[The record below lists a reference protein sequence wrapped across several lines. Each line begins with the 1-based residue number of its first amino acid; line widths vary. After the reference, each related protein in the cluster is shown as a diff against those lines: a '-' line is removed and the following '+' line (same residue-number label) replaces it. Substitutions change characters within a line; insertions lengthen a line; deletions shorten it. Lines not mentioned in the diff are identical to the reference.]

1 MPEGAR
7 VLDSTSAM
15 RRRVASTFARAR
27 SHSLALVL
35 LAITA
40 VWLLA
45 ASRWVI
51 TDTVVPWDAKNQF
64 YAFFR
69 FLALALNEGY
79 SPFWNP
85 FHYGGHPSVAD
96 PQSLVFA
103 PAFVLWALIDAA
115 PSIRAFDFL
124 VYAHLLVGGLSVG
137 VLGWRAGWPLS
148 ASLLAAVVFMFGGP
162 ASGRLQHTGMIL
174 SYSLFPLA
182 LLLLQVAV
190 QRRSL
195 LVAAAF
201 GVVAA
206 MLALG
211 RNHEALLLCF
221 VLMAALAA
229 EVATAGDRLRY
240 VRERA
245 AVMLTMGAVAAS
257 LLAAPLLLTLQF
269 AALSNRPEVTIES
282 SLEASLYPA
291 NLASLAV
298 ANVFGSLETT
308 QNYWGPNYE
317 TLPEAPASDR
327 SFNYLFIGAA
337 PTIVL
342 VWFGIA
348 GGLLLRRGNRL
359 MAGVLLVGALYTV
372 GRYSPL
378 YSLAFD
384 YVPGISLFRRPI
396 DGTFV
401 LVAAIALLV
410 GRLLTDYVREGI
422 PRVAVWR
429 LGAVA
434 ACAVGVV
441 AWAVAFSER
450 SHRGWASLLEVA
462 KVAPIA
468 ALVVLALAPTLDGL
482 VLGIDAALASSG
494 PQMIEWRRHLH
505 QHPELGNH
513 ETETA
518 KFVAERLRAMGL
530 EPRTGVARTGVVAV
544 IEGGKPG
551 KVVALRADMD
561 ALPVTEEVD
570 LPFASKATST
580 YEGKPVGVMHACG
593 HDSHVAMLLQA
604 AQALVAVRKDLPGTI
619 VLLFQPA
626 EEGVPIAEQPSGA
639 ELMTKEGVLDD
650 PKVDVVFGLHVFA
663 GVPSGV
669 IGYRRG
675 PLLAAADR
683 FEVIVQGRQT
693 HGSAPWKGIDPIVV
707 GSEIVTALQTIVS
720 RTQNITHEPAVV
732 TVGQFDAGVRNN
744 IIPDRARLVGTIR
757 TFDEAMRDSE
767 LAELKKDVEN
777 LGREAEDTLRD
788 AGRAANEQMDAAAN
802 GEEKKAPE
810 LVGAGPQL
818 DGDGFP
824 VDLVTPP
831 VIEPANP
838 AAAAAAAAAADAPR
852 AF

>member
-1 MPEGAR
+1 
-7 VLDSTSAM
+7 
-15 RRRVASTFARAR
+15 
-27 SHSLALVL
+27 LALVL

-45 ASRWVI
+45 ASRWIV

-103 PAFVLWALIDAA
+103 PAFVLWALIDPT

-137 VLGWRAGWPLS
+137 VLGWRAGWPLA

-174 SYSLFPLA
+174 SYGLFPLA

-240 VRERA
+240 ARERA
-245 AVMLTMGAVAAS
+245 VVMLTMGAVAAS

-269 AALSNRPEVTIES
+269 AALSNRPEVTIAS

-317 TLPEAPASDR
+317 TLPEAPASDK

-342 VWFGIA
+342 IWFGIA

-410 GRLLTDYVREGI
+410 GRLLADYVREGI
-422 PRVAVWR
+422 PRVATWK
-429 LGAVA
+429 LGIVA

-441 AWAVAFSER
+441 AWAVTFSER

-468 ALVVLALAPTLDGL
+468 ALVVLVLARAG
-482 VLGIDAALASSG
+482 
-494 PQMIEWRRHLH
+494 
-505 QHPELGNH
+505 
-513 ETETA
+513 TA
-518 KFVAERLRAMGL
+518 KARSVAA
-530 EPRTGVARTGVVAV
+530 
-544 IEGGKPG
+544 
-551 KVVALRADMD
+551 
-561 ALPVTEEVD
+561 
-570 LPFASKATST
+570 
-580 YEGKPVGVMHACG
+580 
-593 HDSHVAMLLQA
+593 
-604 AQALVAVRKDLPGTI
+604 ALVAVIATGELLWFNTASTLNAEAPGYYAVLQKPTGAEARALAI
-619 VLLFQPA
+619 LEQEIATQHRLGERPRIEVVGVSGSWQNLAVVRGLEATNGYNPLRLGSYDRLVSPGETTYLVNQRLFPASFSGYDCALARELGLEYVVLGRPIEEVPHLARRPVSEVLL
-626 EEGVPIAEQPSGA
+626 
-639 ELMTKEGVLDD
+639 
-650 PKVDVVFGLHVFA
+650 
-663 GVPSGV
+663 
-669 IGYRRG
+669 
-675 PLLAAADR
+675 
-683 FEVIVQGRQT
+683 
-693 HGSAPWKGIDPIVV
+693 
-707 GSEIVTALQTIVS
+707 
-720 RTQNITHEPAVV
+720 
-732 TVGQFDAGVRNN
+732 
-744 IIPDRARLVGTIR
+744 
-757 TFDEAMRDSE
+757 
-767 LAELKKDVEN
+767 
-777 LGREAEDTLRD
+777 
-788 AGRAANEQMDAAAN
+788 
-802 GEEKKAPE
+802 
-810 LVGAGPQL
+810 AGPQVWIYRL
-818 DGDGFP
+818 RGAEPRVKFINRIVVADTDAHIKAGLYP
-824 VDLVTPP
+824 V
-831 VIEPANP
+831 NP
-838 AAAAAAAAAADAPR
+838 AAETAIVDGELERPHYYWPTGGVHVPSRARILSWRPDRVQVEVDGSYPGLLILHEAYYPGWIAEVDGQPTRILRTNVLFRGVEVREGRHVVEFRFEPFSISNLREAAVGLLD
-852 AF
+852 